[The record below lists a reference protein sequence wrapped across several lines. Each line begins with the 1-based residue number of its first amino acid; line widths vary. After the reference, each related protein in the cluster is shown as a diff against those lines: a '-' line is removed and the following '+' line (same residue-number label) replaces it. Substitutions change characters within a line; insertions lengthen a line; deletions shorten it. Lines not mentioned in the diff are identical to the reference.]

1 MRKTTVALLLGVT
14 FLGIKASSKASKKSI
29 ALESRYSD
37 NFTAVWTAI
46 NALQP
51 IITTG
56 NAAFLAEL
64 QQLPNQT
71 TANDNT
77 FSDGAFT
84 GLANAVNNLQSHLQA
99 YGFETG

>member
-29 ALESRYSD
+29 ALEARYSD
-37 NFTAVWTAI
+37 NFTAVWTAL

-64 QQLPNQT
+64 SELPNQS
-71 TANDNT
+71 NDNST
-77 FSDGAFT
+77 LT
-84 GLANAVNNLQSHLQA
+84 GVCDWANNLTNHLIA
-99 YGFETG
+99 NGFMTG